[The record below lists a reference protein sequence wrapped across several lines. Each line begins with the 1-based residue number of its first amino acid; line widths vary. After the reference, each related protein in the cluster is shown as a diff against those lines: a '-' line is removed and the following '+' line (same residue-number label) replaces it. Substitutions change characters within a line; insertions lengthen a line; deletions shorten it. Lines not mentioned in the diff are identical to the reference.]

1 MLTRRGLIGTLL
13 AAPVII
19 RTPGLLMPVKAPEP
33 WRLTLDEIQSTMLWH
48 YIGRVVAV
56 SEGNILTVN
65 PSVSP
70 ALQIGPTSSHWLR
83 VT

>member
-33 WRLTLDEIQSTMLWH
+33 WRLTLDEIQSTMLTH
-48 YIGRVVAV
+48 YIGRVVAI
-56 SEGNILTVN
+56 SAEDIITYHDPGCDIWLTA
-65 PSVSP
+65 PSASFRMR
-70 ALQIGPTSSHWLR
+70 LT
-83 VT
+83 